1 MIGAVENTSA
11 SQNKID
17 GDQYITVNDGATGY
31 RNAITIRDLDFR
43 IGSFT
48 EQGYYA
54 TRMGDFDISDR
65 ISSGGTL
72 QVRWA
77 QAKAVGINLKIA
89 CKWRLWVNVE

>member
-1 MIGAVENTSA
+1 MIDKIEDRSGA
-11 SQNKID
+11 QNKID

-31 RNAITIRDLDFR
+31 RNAITISDGDFR
-43 IGSFT
+43 IGSST
-48 EQGYYA
+48 VQGYYA

-77 QAKAVGINLKIA
+77 QSKATGNNLLIT